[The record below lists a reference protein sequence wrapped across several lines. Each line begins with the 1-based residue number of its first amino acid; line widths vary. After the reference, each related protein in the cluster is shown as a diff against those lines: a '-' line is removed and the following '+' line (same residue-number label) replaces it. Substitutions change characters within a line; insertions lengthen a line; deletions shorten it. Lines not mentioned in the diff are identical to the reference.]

1 MTRPL
6 ALLVSTLLLSAQAP
20 EKPLAGFSA
29 DTARHQF
36 ALEKDFDAKL
46 ERQNLQQ
53 WLKHLSAKPHH
64 VGSPGSRAVAE
75 FIAAQFKSWG
85 YETEIET
92 FYPLF
97 PTPKTRLLEMTAPGQ
112 FTAKLGEPA
121 VEGDE
126 SSAMTQG
133 GLPVYHAYSIDG
145 DVSGQLVYVN
155 YGLPDDYDK
164 LAQMG
169 IDVKGKIVLA
179 RYGASWR
186 GIKPKVA
193 AEHGA
198 IGCLIYSDPRD
209 DGYWMGDVYPKG
221 GWRPRDGAQRG
232 SVMDMPTYP
241 GDPLSPGVGATKDLK
256 RPEYKSAATLTKIP
270 VMPIS
275 YGDAEPLLR
284 ALGGPV
290 APAGWRGALPLT
302 YHVGPG
308 PAAVHLKLE
317 FDWQLAPTHNVIA
330 RMRGSERPDEWILRG
345 NHHDAWVFGAS
356 DPLTGMVAVMEE
368 ARAIAE
374 LAKTGWK
381 PKRTLIFCAW
391 DGEEPALLGSTEWA
405 EFHAEEL
412 KRHAAVYVN
421 SDATSRG
428 FVRIGG
434 SHTLETLA
442 SQAARDVT
450 DPQTRVTSLERAK
463 AAQAVAGQPASAE
476 LSISALGSGSDYTAF
491 VDHLGIAS
499 LNIGFG
505 GEGSSS
511 GSYHSNYDTY
521 DHVVKFE
528 DPDFQY
534 MLATVQLGGRLTLR
548 LANADVLPL
557 RVDSFTRTVTRYA
570 AEVKKLADDLR
581 TQTEKRN
588 QLIHSGALK
597 LAADPRQ
604 VFIAPKPQDPVPF
617 LNFAPLE
624 NALTKLQASTR
635 AFAALNVSQLP
646 LEKAKALDQILMR
659 TERVLTREEGLPR
672 RPWFRHMIY
681 APGYYT
687 GYGVKTLPGIR
698 EALEQRYW
706 KEADH
711 QIGRTAAALEAFA
724 AEVDRA
730 SALVR

>member
-6 ALLVSTLLLSAQAP
+6 VLLASALLLSAQAP
-20 EKPLAGFSA
+20 EKPLAGFSGESA
-29 DTARHQF
+29 KRQF
-36 ALEKDFDAKL
+36 ALEKEFDAKL
-46 ERQNLQQ
+46 QRQNLQE
-53 WLKHLSAKPHH
+53 WLKRMSAKPHH

-97 PTPKTRLLEMTAPGQ
+97 PTPKTRLLEMTAPER
-112 FTAKLGEPA
+112 FTAKLSEPP
-121 VEGDE
+121 VDGDE

-133 GLPVYHAYSIDG
+133 GLPVYNAYSIDG
-145 DVSGQLVYVN
+145 DVTAPLVYVN

-179 RYGASWR
+179 RYGAAWR

-221 GWRPRDGAQRG
+221 GWRPQDGAQRG

-241 GDPLSPGVGATKDLK
+241 GDPLTPGVGATKDVK
-256 RPEYKSAATLTKIP
+256 RPEFKTAATLTKIP

-275 YGDAEPLLR
+275 WADAEPLLR
-284 ALGGPV
+284 ALTGPV
-290 APAGWRGALPLT
+290 APAEWRGALPMT
-302 YHVGPG
+302 YHIGPG
-308 PAAVHLKLE
+308 PATVHLKLE
-317 FDWQLAPTHNVIA
+317 FNWQLAPAHNVIA
-330 RMRGSERPDEWILRG
+330 RMKGSERPDEWILRG
-345 NHHDAWVFGAS
+345 NHHDGWVFGAS

-405 EFHAEEL
+405 EFHAAEL
-412 KRHAAVYVN
+412 KKHAAVYVN
-421 SDATSRG
+421 SDSTSRG
-428 FVRIGG
+428 FVHIGG

-450 DPQTRVTSLERAK
+450 DPQTKVTSLERAK
-463 AAQAVAGQPASAE
+463 AARAVAGQPPSAE
-476 LSISALGSGSDYTAF
+476 LSISALGSGSDYTVF

-499 LNIGFG
+499 LDIGFG
-505 GEGSSS
+505 GEGSGS

-548 LANADVLPL
+548 LANADVLPF
-557 RVDSFTRTVTRYA
+557 RVRNFSRTVARYA
-570 AEVKKLADDLR
+570 DEVKKLEGGSAHEDGAAERADPQRSVPPGGRSPQDFHRAEGTGSRALPQLRPARKCAGQIAGQHEGIYRPGSIPTPRRKGEGPGRGADADRARIDPPGGPAAPPVVPAHDLR
-581 TQTEKRN
+581 ARLLHRLRRE
-588 QLIHSGALK
+588 
-597 LAADPRQ
+597 DP
-604 VFIAPKPQDPVPF
+604 
-617 LNFAPLE
+617 
-624 NALTKLQASTR
+624 TR
-635 AFAALNVSQLP
+635 HPGSDGAAL
-646 LEKAKALDQILMR
+646 LER
-659 TERVLTREEGLPR
+659 
-672 RPWFRHMIY
+672 
-681 APGYYT
+681 
-687 GYGVKTLPGIR
+687 
-698 EALEQRYW
+698 
-706 KEADH
+706 
-711 QIGRTAAALEAFA
+711 GR
-724 AEVDRA
+724 
-730 SALVR
+730 